1 MDFTL
6 PDLIDVEKLRTF
18 LDDFHQALGIHTS
31 VTDLKGNVFAE
42 SRMYRI
48 CGEFHRRDERC
59 MRQCLQSDSFLAV
72 ENLKGG
78 KSCRYRCLN
87 GLNHAISAI
96 VIDGRY
102 VANIFC
108 GQFLLAPPRHRIFPL
123 PGGPVRFR

>member
-6 PDLIDVEKLRTF
+6 PELINIDKLQTF
-18 LDDFHQALGIHTS
+18 LGSFHETLGIHTS
-31 VTDLKGNVFAE
+31 VTDLKGNVLAE
-42 SRMYRI
+42 SPMYRI